1 MTEKELYSAYQAEF
15 GVTADE
21 ARKSVEWVTD
31 TIVEKAMSEGKC
43 AFGKAGTFKAADV
56 KAVAARLG
64 VKNALVPGA
73 TYDVAAKPARKK
85 LAFSLSKSG
94 KLIGA

>member
-21 ARKSVEWVTD
+21 ARKSVEFVTN
-31 TIVEKAMSEGKC
+31 TIVEEAMTNGKA
-43 AFGKAGTFKAADV
+43 AFGKTGTFKRADV
-56 KAVAARLG
+56 AAKPARLG
-64 VKNALVPGA
+64 VANPLVPGA
-73 TYDVAAKPARKK
+73 TYDIAAKPARTK
-85 LAFSLSKSG
+85 LTFTLSKSG

>member
-21 ARKSVEWVTD
+21 ARKSVEFVTN
-31 TIVEKAMSEGKC
+31 TIVTEAMKGKC
-43 AFGKAGTFKAADV
+43 AFGKVGTFKVADV
-56 KAVAARLG
+56 KAVAARTG

-85 LAFSLSKSG
+85 LSFGLSKSG